1 MIAEEGPDAKILK
14 SCRVLA
20 AWGWMSRLSSDPDEV
35 VRQLNIEAR
44 ALAQLAMDHP
54 NKARAVQQLIAA
66 YKSLA
71 NHVMD
76 RMRGNG
82 PTPVGR

>member
-20 AWGWMSRLSSDPDEV
+20 AWGWMSRLSTDPDEV

-44 ALAQLAMDHP
+44 ALAELAADHP
-54 NKARAVQQLIAA
+54 SKAHAVRQLIAA
-66 YKSLA
+66 YRILA
-71 NHVMD
+71 NNVMD
-76 RMRGNG
+76 RMRGNS
-82 PTPVGR
+82 VAADS